1 MKRAIVG
8 VSAAVG
14 IALAPL
20 GIALAQ
26 GHSGDPCA
34 SITDPAAHQACI
46 NNSASSGYARDGCAR
61 EALITDRWAKFAGN
75 RGWTAYGLSD
85 WG

>member
-46 NNSASSGYARDGCAR
+46 NKLR
-61 EALITDRWAKFAGN
+61 EFWLRERRMCEGSPN
-75 RGWTAYGLSD
+75 HGQVGQVC
-85 WG
+85 G